1 MNDTGRYFEDATM
14 NAPNAHSSNPFLR
27 SRPHLMPTQPLRSTQ
42 APCSSRR
49 REAIQANPRGQIT
62 VLLQDMRNQSEGPY
76 HEKLFSLVYRELRRN
91 AAALLKHERSGH
103 TLMATDLVHEV
114 YMRLFDGQQL
124 EWKDR
129 RHFFNN
135 ASMAMRRI
143 LIDHARRQAAEKR
156 LSPNDQRPLEEAQEV
171 TSEPDPPILKLDR
184 ALERLSRINP
194 RQGKSVLLRYFGGLT
209 EDEVAELLEVS
220 RVTVSR
226 EWRAARLWMRREMT
240 P

>member
-1 MNDTGRYFEDATM
+1 MNT
-14 NAPNAHSSNPFLR
+14 PNLHGSDPFLR
-27 SRPHLMPTQPLRSTQ
+27 SHPHLRPTQPMRSPQ
-42 APCSSRR
+42 APCPSRR
-49 REAIQANPRGQIT
+49 PGSVMADSRGRIT
-62 VLLQDMRNQSEGPY
+62 MLLQDARSQAEGPY
-76 HEKLFSLVYRELRRN
+76 HEELFGLVYRELRRN
-91 AAALLKHERSGH
+91 AAALLKRERSGH
-103 TLMATDLVHEV
+103 TLMATELVHEV
-114 YMRLFDGQQL
+114 YMRLFDGQKL

-156 LSPNDQRPLEEAQEV
+156 LSPNDQRPLEDAREV
-171 TSEPDPPILKLDR
+171 TNEPEPPILQLDR
-184 ALERLSRINP
+184 ALDRLTRINP
-194 RQGKSVLLRYFGGLT
+194 RQGKVVLLRYFGGLT